1 MPRTRLRQEPLS
13 TNIDVFPQNETYVWG
28 YPTMPIPA
36 TGRKERIL
44 QRERTEYTMQ
54 MKKIYDFCLKISLEM
69 KIYLKDILI
78 DRANFDEI
86 KTLHS
91 QLSNYLD
98 GDEKKHKKFSQND
111 SRRILA
117 ENIKENALSAVILCE
132 DLTEHI
138 TKTTHFEITREER
151 YFFGEIDNLLCS
163 LCSDMSR
170 LIASS
175 EKKKIFSP
183 ERKTSPSLWRVSL
196 PNFQWRIK
204 QLPLLAPGDNAE
216 YLMPTLKNLTT
227 KQKLDEMQRPQE
239 IFYPGQR
246 LGDVSGLYKNN
257 QQIPWVY
264 DSQRITPTPYPQYF
278 LAFH

>member
-1 MPRTRLRQEPLS
+1 
-13 TNIDVFPQNETYVWG
+13 
-28 YPTMPIPA
+28 
-36 TGRKERIL
+36 
-44 QRERTEYTMQ
+44 MQ

-78 DRANFDEI
+78 DRVNFDEI

-91 QLSNYLD
+91 QLSNYL
-98 GDEKKHKKFSQND
+98 GGNEKKHKKFSQND

-117 ENIKENALSAVILCE
+117 ENIKENALNVVILCE
-132 DLTEHI
+132 DLTDRI
-138 TKTTHFEITREER
+138 TEMTHFEITREER

-175 EKKKIFSP
+175 EMKKIFSRQ
-183 ERKTSPSLWRVSL
+183 RKTSPSLWRVSL
-196 PNFQWRIK
+196 PNFQWRRK

-216 YLMPTLKNLTT
+216 YK
-227 KQKLDEMQRPQE
+227 
-239 IFYPGQR
+239 R
-246 LGDVSGLYKNN
+246 LGDVSGLYNNN

-264 DSQRITPTPYPQYF
+264 DSQRITPPKYPQYF